1 MLQKTVNG
9 ISLYRF
15 ESFDNLPIEHGFF
28 GRKGGVSLPPY
39 ASLNQANKVGD
50 PREHIFENRRRSFEA
65 IQRPVESIFDVWQV
79 HGTTVICSEA
89 PRPLDEPHQK
99 ADAIFTQNPEVTL
112 FMRFADCVPILLFDP
127 RTRTIG
133 IIHAGWQGTVKQ
145 IVRVAIETIQE
156 HYQVNPADLVAGIG
170 PSIGKCHYQVG
181 DEVVDA
187 VQASFGDQ
195 AKGLLETRDDKS
207 YFDLWEA
214 NRTLLVNAGVRKIQV
229 AEICTACNTQE
240 FFSHRAENGSTGRF
254 AAALYLK

>member
-1 MLQKTVNG
+1 
-9 ISLYRF
+9 
-15 ESFDNLPIEHGFF
+15 
-28 GRKGGVSLPPY
+28 
-39 ASLNQANKVGD
+39 
-50 PREHIFENRRRSFEA
+50 
-65 IQRPVESIFDVWQV
+65 
-79 HGTTVICSEA
+79 
-89 PRPLDEPHQK
+89 
-99 ADAIFTQNPEVTL
+99 
-112 FMRFADCVPILLFDP
+112 MRFADCVPILLFDP

-187 VQASFGDQ
+187 VKTSFGAQ
-195 AKGLLETRDDKS
+195 ANNLLETRDDKS

-240 FFSHRAENGSTGRF
+240 FFSHRAEKGSTGRF

>member
-1 MLQKTVNG
+1 
-9 ISLYRF
+9 
-15 ESFDNLPIEHGFF
+15 
-28 GRKGGVSLPPY
+28 VSLPPY
-39 ASLNQANKVGD
+39 ASLNQANTVGD

-187 VQASFGDQ
+187 VKTSFGAQ
-195 AKGLLETRDDKS
+195 ANNLLETRDDKS

-214 NRTLLVNAGVRKIQV
+214 NRTLLVNAGVSKIQV
-229 AEICTACNTQE
+229 AEICTACNTQD